1 MEIILYFLMFF
12 VGYVGVVVSLRN
24 QDVHWAF
31 SAVITLLFI
40 FLACSRMASD
50 MELKDLWFYVYYFMH
65 DYDSYFEIGYVAL
78 TRIVKFFFGHNSY
91 ALISVISIFVILL
104 VVAASKICGYYLV
117 DEKDTYMQMNNM
129 SRSLILFYFVCFYWG
144 CFFVWMTLRVGIATA
159 MLYSATAFAINKR
172 MLYCYLVALSAILFH
187 SSCIVFILG
196 ISVLL
201 FVKRMSVKQLYIWF
215 FIVLL
220 FRMVF
225 GFVFPLGKLLLSIVL
240 NFDIFAHYFEYI
252 IGADPNSTA
261 GVSLQDL
268 LYFLFGFLML
278 KGNLSNQTYNR
289 SVIIYYVGLT
299 IGVIFQGS
307 AVSMRLQWL
316 FFAMVIF
323 PLYYFVLDKSFSVR
337 TKLMVVFGYAVLEQ
351 IMAIRQFGWYILV

>member
-1 MEIILYFLMFF
+1 MI
-12 VGYVGVVVSLRN
+12 GYVGMVAILHDNDIHRYFVY
-24 QDVHWAF
+24 AF
-31 SAVITLLFI
+31 VLCFVLLAI
-40 FLACSRMASD
+40 FHIDGAA
-50 MELKDLWFYVYYFMH
+50 ELKDLEFYIHYYIH
-65 DYDSYFEIGYVAL
+65 DYDSYFEIGYVVL
-78 TRIVKFFFGHNSY
+78 TRIVKSIFGRNPY
-91 ALISVISIFVILL
+91 VFISIIALLIFLL